1 MNVEVSGQSL
11 PSSSQTA
18 VRGDRVARTREAIV
32 SSTLTLAQNGEVAP
46 IVRDIAKLAGVSAR
60 TVFQHFADT
69 AELYVAVLGRVLVT
83 LIGESP
89 DLNRQWPLDQRIA
102 VVVGQRAERYEP
114 VRPMW
119 TFIQTLQRRSA
130 EAAAKILEFYAGNRE
145 QIADS
150 FSPELSALA
159 GDKRERTLNALALAL
174 TPESWIVLRER
185 LGLTVEQAREEWHFI
200 VKAVFSDDGGR

>member
-1 MNVEVSGQSL
+1 
-11 PSSSQTA
+11 
-18 VRGDRVARTREAIV
+18 VARTREAIV
-32 SSTLTLAQNGEVAP
+32 SSTQTLAQDGEVAP

-69 AELYVAVLGRVLVT
+69 AELYVAVLGRVLAAVAGT
-83 LIGESP
+83 PPEI
-89 DLNRQWPLDQRIA
+89 NRQWPLDQRIG
-102 VVVGQRAERYEP
+102 VVVDHRAERYET

-130 EAAAKILEFYAGNRE
+130 DAAARILQLYSGNRE

-150 FSPELSALA
+150 FGPELSALP
-159 GDKRERTLNALALAL
+159 GDKRERTLNALSVAL

-185 LGLTVEQAREEWHFI
+185 LGLTVEQAREEWRFI
-200 VKAVFSDDGGR
+200 LKAIFSDTH

>member
-1 MNVEVSGQSL
+1 MD
-11 PSSSQTA
+11 A
-18 VRGDRVARTREAIV
+18 VPVTEPQATVQHAARGDRVARTREAII
-32 SSTLTLAQNGEVAP
+32 SSTQSLAQEGEVAP

-69 AELYVAVLGRVLVT
+69 AELYVAVLGRVLATVT
-83 LIGESP
+83 SGPIE
-89 DLNRQWPLDQRIA
+89 LNRQLPLEQRIG
-102 VVVGQRAERYEP
+102 VVVDHRAERYET

-130 EAAAKILEFYAGNRE
+130 EAAAKLVGIYSGNRE

-150 FSPELSALA
+150 FGPELSALP
-159 GDKRERTLNALALAL
+159 GDKRERTLNALSVAL

-185 LGLTVEQAREEWHFI
+185 LGLTVEQAREEWRFI
-200 VKAVFSDDGGR
+200 LRAIFSDTH